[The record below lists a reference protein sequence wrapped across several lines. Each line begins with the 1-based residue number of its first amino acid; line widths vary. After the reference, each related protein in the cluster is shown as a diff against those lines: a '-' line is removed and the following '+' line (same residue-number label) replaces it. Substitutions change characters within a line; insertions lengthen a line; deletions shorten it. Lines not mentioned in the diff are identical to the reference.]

1 MAQRKGQTPR
11 RPPLPT
17 AARTHAILEDLAG
30 HPHVEGCYV
39 GHKRTRGR
47 AGRTLAV
54 VCAVR
59 EKRPRGQVPKEH
71 LLPRKVEWT
80 VNSREKATV
89 RTDVQVL
96 GESGFQAVVA
106 GPGDR
111 VDGISIAGR
120 TDAVMATV
128 GVALRHPRFGPVVT
142 TAGHAVQTGPGT
154 VEFDPAQR
162 PRIRLKNVAADGTQ
176 SPIAGS
182 LLRSSRIP
190 QADYALVAID
200 QTPVANLYHDVN
212 SLGGMHVPQ
221 PDDVGKPFFV
231 LTAAGVVQTRV
242 RGVFGVFTI
251 GEFPMR
257 DLILTDPVTEGGDS
271 GCALIDAAF
280 RVAGLLVGFITID
293 GERRSVF
300 MSAFWATTLEQSE
313 LL

>member
-1 MAQRKGQTPR
+1 MARRKGQEPK
-11 RPPLPT
+11 RPLLPT
-17 AARTHAILEDLAG
+17 AARTHALLEDLVE
-30 HPHVEGCYV
+30 HPHVQGCYV
-39 GHKRTRGR
+39 GHKRTGGR

-59 EKRPRGQVPKEH
+59 EKRPRAQVPKEH
-71 LLPRKVEWT
+71 LLPRRVEWM
-80 VNSREKATV
+80 VNTREKATV
-89 RTDVQVL
+89 RTDVQEL
-96 GESGFQAVVA
+96 GESGFQSVTA

-111 VDGISIAGR
+111 VQGISVAGQ
-120 TDAVMATV
+120 TEAVVATV

-142 TAGHAVQTGPGT
+142 TAGHAVQSGPGI

-162 PRIRLKNVAADGTQ
+162 PSMRLQNVAADGTQ
-176 SPIAGS
+176 TPIAGA

-200 QTPVANLYHDVN
+200 ATPVANLYHDVN
-212 SLGGMHVPQ
+212 SLGGLHVPQ

-271 GCALIDAAF
+271 GCALIDASF
-280 RVAGLLVGFITID
+280 RVAGLLVGFVTID
-293 GERRSVF
+293 GQRRSVF
-300 MSAFWATTLEQSE
+300 MSAFWALTLEQSE